1 MTIHVRNLGLKDYPS
16 VWHDM
21 QTFTLD
27 RNESTDDEIW
37 LVQHHPVY
45 TLGLNG
51 KREHIIKENDIPI
64 IAVDRGGQITYHGP
78 GQIVAYILCDI
89 NRHNLS
95 VHKFVN
101 AIEQS
106 IIDLLALH
114 SITAERQQGAPGV
127 YVDSKKIA
135 ALGLRIKKGRSYHG
149 LSLNVDM
156 DLQPFQDINPCGYPE
171 LEVTQLID
179 LGVNVDLEQ
188 LNSQLVENLK
198 NNLGYNNAS

>member
-188 LNSQLVENLK
+188 LNSQLVEYLK